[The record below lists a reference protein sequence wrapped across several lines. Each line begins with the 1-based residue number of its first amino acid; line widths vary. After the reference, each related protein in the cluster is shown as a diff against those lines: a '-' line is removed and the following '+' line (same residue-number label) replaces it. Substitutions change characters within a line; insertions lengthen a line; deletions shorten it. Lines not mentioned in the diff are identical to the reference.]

1 MKPTIPPPVPYCVAL
16 ELRVVKS
23 SAIGAA
29 EQRAARQR
37 WRKSEN
43 MIVVV
48 VVVVVVDC
56 WLIAWGWGLLVA
68 RVLRYLVCSRL
79 LVLCNVGVYRRQ
91 QLKRRQGSIHNESKD
106 FPRHRHATHVQLELG
121 CKPALFDLV

>member
-1 MKPTIPPPVPYCVAL
+1 VYCGGGGDAGNVLHTRISRTRTMKPTIPPPVPYCVAL

-56 WLIAWGWGLLVA
+56 
-68 RVLRYLVCSRL
+68 
-79 LVLCNVGVYRRQ
+79 
-91 QLKRRQGSIHNESKD
+91 
-106 FPRHRHATHVQLELG
+106 
-121 CKPALFDLV
+121 